1 VQGHKGTVIP
11 QRQPSKIYHFF
22 ISRDEPRLR
31 AGWRLLIHG
40 LLLIFLTMIFAFIIS
55 IILLILRAKLSANAE
70 GIPKYAE
77 ILISL
82 PSILLATFIARSV
95 LDHRT
100 FQSMGL
106 KINRRMTLDL
116 MVGFMIPLFIIG
128 LIFLLEWGFGWLQI
142 KTTSWRA
149 SPNSD
154 WILSLL
160 GSLGYFIVIGFQ
172 EELIFRGY
180 QLHNLIEG
188 LDFTKGLILSS
199 AFFALAHIFNPHTSL
214 LSTLG
219 IFISGLFLAYGWI
232 RTHQLWLPI
241 GLHMGWN
248 FFEGVIFGFPV
259 SGTDTFRLISHTVSG
274 PEVLTGG
281 SFGPEAGLILLPALV
296 VGFGLIWIYTKS
308 RVSTQEES
316 SLADSLFGPHIHG

>member
-1 VQGHKGTVIP
+1 MMRSQD
-11 QRQPSKIYHFF
+11 QPPKIYHFF

-31 AGWRLLIHG
+31 AGWRLLIHV
-40 LLLIFLTMIFAFIIS
+40 LLLIFLTMISAFIVFIGLTIFGAQIS
-55 IILLILRAKLSANAE
+55 AIDE
-70 GIPKYAE
+70 GLPRYAE
-77 ILISL
+77 ILITL
-82 PSILLATFIARSV
+82 PSTLAATFIARSV

-100 FQSMGL
+100 IQSMGL
-106 KINRRMTLDL
+106 NIHRRMVLDL
-116 MVGFMIPLFIIG
+116 MVGFIIPLFLIG

-142 KTTSWRA
+142 ETTSWQA
-149 SPNSD
+149 SPNPD
-154 WILSLL
+154 WVIGLL
-160 GSLGYFIVIGFQ
+160 GSLGYFIVIGVQ

-188 LDFTKGLILSS
+188 LDLTKGLILSS
-199 AFFALAHIFNPHTSL
+199 AFFALAHLFNPYTSI

-219 IFISGLFLAYGWI
+219 LFISGLFLAYGWV
-232 RTHQLWLPI
+232 RTRQLWLPI
-241 GLHMGWN
+241 GLHIGWN

-259 SGTDTFRLISHTVSG
+259 SGTDTFRLISHSVSG
-274 PEVLTGG
+274 PMLMTGG
-281 SFGPEAGLILLPALV
+281 EFGPEAGLVLLPALV